1 MQEYLHGPKG
11 IPTMPIE
18 YRIDHQNRI
27 VFAKGLGVMTDA
39 DVFGY
44 QQEVWS
50 RPEVEGYNELV
61 DMDSVT
67 RIDLPSTDRV
77 AALAMK
83 SAIMDSRFYASKFA
97 IVASQDVSFA
107 LGRMFQAYREMDP
120 RSTKQVEVFR
130 SLDQALNW
138 LSAVHHSE

>member
-1 MQEYLHGPKG
+1 
-11 IPTMPIE
+11 
-18 YRIDHQNRI
+18 
-27 VFAKGLGVMTDA
+27 MTDA

-107 LGRMFQAYREMDP
+107 LGRMFRLIGRWIRAAP
-120 RSTKQVEVFR
+120 SRSRCFAPWTKP
-130 SLDQALNW
+130 
-138 LSAVHHSE
+138 